1 MVHELNPGAAS
12 SGADSSGASSLGAS
26 SSGRLG
32 RGRAGGGDERDDLIQ
47 PYQIERFALR
57 GRLVRLGAVADAIL
71 TQHDYPAPVAAILGE
86 TLALAAVLA
95 GALKY
100 KGVFTLQTKGD
111 GPVSML
117 VADVTSEGNMRGYAQ
132 FDAARLD
139 AALEGPVEAPVP
151 RLLGAG
157 YLAFTVDQGPET
169 ERYQG
174 IVDLAGATMAE
185 CAHHYFRQSEQLE
198 TAILLGCERIA
209 WTEGVNADPN
219 PEIAEPRWR
228 AAGITLQRMP
238 GSGGA
243 AAGSGASGVDNMF
256 GEDQDED
263 GWRRALTLMAT
274 VRGGE
279 LLGPAPGPHDLL
291 YRLYHEDGVR
301 VFRPRRLVA
310 RCRCGRDRVA
320 ATLAALPRSEL
331 DDMKID
337 GDVVV
342 TCQFCN
348 ADYVFDDTQLDALF
362 AD

>member
-1 MVHELNPGAAS
+1 MVHELIPGVFPKGGVS
-12 SGADSSGASSLGAS
+12 
-26 SSGRLG
+26 
-32 RGRAGGGDERDDLIQ
+32 RGRARRGSSGGGDERDDLIQ
-47 PYQIERFALR
+47 PYQIERFSLR

-71 TQHDYPAPVAAILGE
+71 SQHDYPEPVAAILGE

-117 VADVTSEGNMRGYAQ
+117 VADVTSDGSMRGYAQ
-132 FDAARLD
+132 FDAAGLE
-139 AALEGPVEAPVP
+139 AAQEGPVEGPVP

-157 YLAFTVDQGPET
+157 HLAFTVDQGPET

-198 TAILLGCERIA
+198 TAIMLACERV
-209 WTEGVNADPN
+209 GG
-219 PEIAEPRWR
+219 AEVAKSDSGNPRWR

-238 GSGGA
+238 ASGGA
-243 AAGSGASGVDNMF
+243 GGLPFDDAD
-256 GEDQDED
+256 DED
-263 GWRRALTLMAT
+263 GWRHALTLMGT
-274 VRGGE
+274 VRENE

-310 RCRCGRDRVA
+310 RCRCARGRVA
-320 ATLAALPRSEL
+320 ATLKALPRDEL

-348 ADYVFDDTQLDALF
+348 ADYVFDDSQLDALF
-362 AD
+362 AA

>member
-1 MVHELNPGAAS
+1 MVHELIPGAAS
-12 SGADSSGASSLGAS
+12 PNGASVGGAS
-26 SSGRLG
+26 TGAAT
-32 RGRAGGGDERDDLIQ
+32 RGRAGGGGERDDLIQ

-71 TQHDYPAPVAAILGE
+71 TQHDYPEPVAAILGE

-132 FDAARLD
+132 FDAARLG
-139 AALEGPVEAPVP
+139 AALDGPVEGPVP

-157 YLAFTVDQGPET
+157 HLAFTVDQGPET

-198 TAILLGCERIA
+198 TAILLACERVEA
-209 WTEGVNADPN
+209 PEGVNTD
-219 PEIAEPRWR
+219 AEPRWR

-238 GSGGA
+238 ASGG
-243 AAGSGASGVDNMF
+243 GGAF
-256 GEDQDED
+256 GEDEDED
-263 GWRRALTLMAT
+263 CWRRALTLMAT
-274 VRGGE
+274 VRGDE

-310 RCRCGRDRVA
+310 RCRCGREGVA
-320 ATLAALPRSEL
+320 ATLGALPRGEL
-331 DDMKID
+331 ADMKID
-337 GDVVV
+337 GNVVV

-348 ADYVFDDTQLDALF
+348 ADYVFDDSQLEALF
-362 AD
+362 AS

>member
-1 MVHELNPGAAS
+1 VVHELNPGAAS
-12 SGADSSGASSLGAS
+12 SGADSSGASSLDASSSGAS
-26 SSGRLG
+26 SSGRSG

-198 TAILLGCERIA
+198 TAILLSCERVKA
-209 WTEGVNADPN
+209 PEGADAEGPN
-219 PEIAEPRWR
+219 QEDAKPRWR

-243 AAGSGASGVDNMF
+243 AAEAF
-256 GEDQDED
+256 TEDDDED

-274 VRGGE
+274 VRGSE

-320 ATLAALPRSEL
+320 ATLAALPRVEL

-362 AD
+362 AG

>member
-1 MVHELNPGAAS
+1 MVHELKPGS
-12 SGADSSGASSLGAS
+12 PEEN
-26 SSGRLG
+26 
-32 RGRAGGGDERDDLIQ
+32 AGGGRDDLIQ

-57 GRLVRLGAVADAIL
+57 GRLVRLGAVADTIL
-71 TQHDYPAPVAAILGE
+71 TQHDYPAPVAALLGE

-132 FDAARLD
+132 FDAARLG
-139 AALEGPVEAPVP
+139 AALDGPVEGPVP
-151 RLLGAG
+151 RLLGG
-157 YLAFTVDQGPET
+157 GHLAFTVDQGPET

-174 IVDLAGATMAE
+174 IVDLTGATMAE

-198 TAILLGCERIA
+198 TAILLGCERVEETTGEA
-209 WTEGVNADPN
+209 PS
-219 PEIAEPRWR
+219 WR

-238 GSGGA
+238 VSGG
-243 AAGSGASGVDNMF
+243 GGLPFD
-256 GEDQDED
+256 EDDEED
-263 GWRRALTLMAT
+263 GWRRSLALMAT
-274 VRGGE
+274 VRGDE

-301 VFRPRRLVA
+301 VFSPRRLA
-310 RCRCGRDRVA
+310 AHCRCGREGVA
-320 ATLAALPRSEL
+320 ATLTALPRDEL
-331 DDMKID
+331 ADMKI
-337 GDVVV
+337 GGNVVV

-348 ADYVFDDTQLDALF
+348 VDYVFDDSQIDALYV
-362 AD
+362 A